1 MHLRLLL
8 IGVNAYS
15 WIIRSLVNNGCNPNA
30 VAELDYNTG
39 VIAFDIYLADW
50 DWLCELLDYT
60 EEPDTT
66 RDQLVEF
73 YNKIRTEIPELDGYP
88 EYN

>member
-1 MHLRLLL
+1 MPTVGLSDPWL
-8 IGVNAYS
+8 IMVAIPRPWLS
-15 WIIRSLVNNGCNPNA
+15 WIITQGLLP
-30 VAELDYNTG
+30 LIY
-39 VIAFDIYLADW
+39 IYLADW
-50 DWLCELLDYT
+50 DWLCELLNYT

-73 YNKIRTEIPELDGYP
+73 YNKIRTEIPELGDYP